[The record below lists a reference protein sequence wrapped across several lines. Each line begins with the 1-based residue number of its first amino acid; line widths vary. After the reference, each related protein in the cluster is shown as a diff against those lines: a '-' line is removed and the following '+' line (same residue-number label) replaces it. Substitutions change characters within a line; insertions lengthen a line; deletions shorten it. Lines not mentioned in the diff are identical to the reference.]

1 MESDKHKLLKS
12 KFDENKDVFNEFMK
26 FCFNQSEE
34 IFSILNHYNKIYSTL
49 LDSSKD
55 IEKVFKSALTVLY
68 NEQNV
73 IPYLKNR

>member
-1 MESDKHKLLKS
+1 
-12 KFDENKDVFNEFMK
+12 MK

-73 IPYLKNR
+73 SPYLKNR